1 MVGQGLLPGRALT
14 SSDSLFSD
22 VPWLESRPPDVRG
35 LGGNF
40 ELFDSVQVFQ
50 PFLRY
55 TRDNLPDPPLWNP
68 HVSVGRPFLANAQS
82 ALFTPFNIPGYIL
95 PFWDSLA
102 VMAALKLFF
111 GALGAFVLARTLGMR
126 FPGALTTGLIF
137 AFGTFYVVWLSWP
150 LTNIFPLIPWLLVL
164 AERLVRRPAPL
175 PAAGM
180 AGLVALTYFGG
191 HPETTFHTLFATVAY
206 FAVRLVF
213 HVRDERGGLRALA
226 RPALTFALAVLG
238 GTAIAAVLIIPFAE
252 LLFHSDELTR
262 RTAVAGH
269 WPRKYFAALF
279 LHDYWGRGTQSDIE
293 GFMQIRGWYAG
304 AMTLML
310 AAVALLVGRTRQ
322 RIAAAVVA
330 VAVVMIV
337 LGIDPLFGIVT
348 AIPGFHGAHNERM
361 LIFFLLAVAL
371 LAGWGMDDLTDG
383 RPVVGRKRR
392 WVLLTSAAI
401 FLVPFAIV
409 GVAHPGT
416 VGQFGKA
423 LDIAW
428 GFADPPLF
436 FSIPDATSPTADAIR
451 LSSLL
456 QWIPLAGLGVVLI
469 AWRLRRT
476 RPLAA
481 GAFVALAVLLLS
493 ADLFRANMGFNPAIP
508 ERNAA
513 PPTTGAIRYLQSR
526 TPNRFVGVSKQ
537 IAFQP
542 LPADI
547 AMDFGLYDAR
557 GYDYPAEKRYDTIW
571 RRNVTPGVPDFA
583 QPIQLATATPAA
595 MRVLSL
601 LSVSDL
607 LQHVRGD
614 PIRQPGLRIAYRGRD
629 GVVYNNANAL
639 PRVFLAGSQ
648 QTVDGEKAAED
659 AVLAPDFD
667 RRNVVVTERQVPGLP
682 QAGADA
688 SASPGSARLVSYGA
702 EKVVAEA
709 DARRRS
715 MFVLTDVHYP
725 GWKATVDGRDAPIE
739 RVDYLLRGV
748 SLPPGR
754 HTVEFRYEPASFRA
768 GWIISLVGLA
778 GVLAAALVGLRRR
791 RAGTRDTAAGTGR

>member
-1 MVGQGLLPGRALT
+1 
-14 SSDSLFSD
+14 
-22 VPWLESRPPDVRG
+22 
-35 LGGNF
+35 
-40 ELFDSVQVFQ
+40 
-50 PFLRY
+50 
-55 TRDNLPDPPLWNP
+55 
-68 HVSVGRPFLANAQS
+68 
-82 ALFTPFNIPGYIL
+82 
-95 PFWDSLA
+95 
-102 VMAALKLFF
+102 
-111 GALGAFVLARTLGMR
+111 
-126 FPGALTTGLIF
+126 
-137 AFGTFYVVWLSWP
+137 
-150 LTNIFPLIPWLLVL
+150 
-164 AERLVRRPAPL
+164 
-175 PAAGM
+175 
-180 AGLVALTYFGG
+180 
-191 HPETTFHTLFATVAY
+191 
-206 FAVRLVF
+206 
-213 HVRDERGGLRALA
+213 
-226 RPALTFALAVLG
+226 
-238 GTAIAAVLIIPFAE
+238 
-252 LLFHSDELTR
+252 
-262 RTAVAGH
+262 
-269 WPRKYFAALF
+269 
-279 LHDYWGRGTQSDIE
+279 
-293 GFMQIRGWYAG
+293 
-304 AMTLML
+304 ML

-337 LGIDPLFGIVT
+337 LGIEPLFGIVT
-348 AIPGFHGAHNERM
+348 SIPGFHGAHNERM

-371 LAGWGMDDLTDG
+371 LAGWGMDDLTGRAPGPREEAQVGAAHQRGGLPGAVRDRRG
-383 RPVVGRKRR
+383 REPGYRRPVRQGTRHRLGIRRSPALLLDPGRHIAHGRRHPPERAPPVDTARGARVGPDRM
-392 WVLLTSAAI
+392 A
-401 FLVPFAIV
+401 
-409 GVAHPGT
+409 
-416 VGQFGKA
+416 
-423 LDIAW
+423 
-428 GFADPPLF
+428 PP
-436 FSIPDATSPTADAIR
+436 PHAPAR
-451 LSSLL
+451 
-456 QWIPLAGLGVVLI
+456 G
-469 AWRLRRT
+469 
-476 RPLAA
+476 A

-547 AMDFGLYDAR
+547 AMDFGLYHAR

-571 RRNVTPGVPDFA
+571 RRNVTPGVHDFA

-614 PIRQPGLRIAYRGRD
+614 PIRQPGLRIVYRGRD
-629 GVVYNNANAL
+629 GVIYNNANAL

-682 QAGADA
+682 QAGRRG
-688 SASPGSARLVSYGA
+688 ASPGTARLVSYGA

-791 RAGTRDTAAGTGR
+791 RAGTADTAAGTGR